1 MDASSDYNGSAPIA
15 RSRSSSVSSSE
26 EVFQDAIDPSTVS
39 QKKDTLSS
47 ETALEP
53 TGILHNFKEID
64 HQSLHGTQEET
75 KYENDSECDSETQI
89 EGKRIRIPNLVRN
102 KYANFIKTMEF
113 LNDEFR
119 DDLAVHLYTVYV
131 LHTQNPFY
139 PDYRFCGWPLPPDI
153 VPAPQGDHIGY
164 PPKSRYTKF
173 ASLKNKSGM
182 KPPFPHML
190 EKFRYRVDPRRALNQ
205 VIDTIY
211 ERKIIRKIRNYNMEL
226 GKSGGQK
233 LVARPTL
240 EYPIK
245 LPSSLK
251 AHLTDKLNDIVDKLL
266 IRQKIRAK
274 AVNDTGMFGPELNPN
289 LDWHDVSVNL
299 EKMSEPDHLR
309 KLFSVYMDRDFYRSK
324 NISRH
329 KFRHLKMFGESLSLL
344 HNVEETLEVIRS
356 EVKGKKR
363 KLDAFDEYIE
373 EVVDKDIPVW
383 TKSDRMKE
391 ENRKNKDAKQV

>member
-1 MDASSDYNGSAPIA
+1 M
-15 RSRSSSVSSSE
+15 
-26 EVFQDAIDPSTVS
+26 
-39 QKKDTLSS
+39 
-47 ETALEP
+47 
-53 TGILHNFKEID
+53 
-64 HQSLHGTQEET
+64 
-75 KYENDSECDSETQI
+75 
-89 EGKRIRIPNLVRN
+89 
-102 KYANFIKTMEF
+102 
-113 LNDEFR
+113 
-119 DDLAVHLYTVYV
+119 
-131 LHTQNPFY
+131 
-139 PDYRFCGWPLPPDI
+139 
-153 VPAPQGDHIGY
+153 
-164 PPKSRYTKF
+164 
-173 ASLKNKSGM
+173 
-182 KPPFPHML
+182 
-190 EKFRYRVDPRRALNQ
+190 
-205 VIDTIY
+205 
-211 ERKIIRKIRNYNMEL
+211 
-226 GKSGGQK
+226 
-233 LVARPTL
+233 
-240 EYPIK
+240 
-245 LPSSLK
+245 K

-299 EKMSEPDHLR
+299 EKMSERDHLR